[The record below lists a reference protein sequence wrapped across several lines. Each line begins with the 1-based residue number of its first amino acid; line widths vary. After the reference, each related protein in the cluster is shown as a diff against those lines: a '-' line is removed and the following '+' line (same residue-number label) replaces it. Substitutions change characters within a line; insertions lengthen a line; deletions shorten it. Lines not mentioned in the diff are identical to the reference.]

1 MNREEH
7 MARLTEKYIDPLI
20 QEPPILRDNL
30 MYKGVPQ
37 IVMFPLEYVTD
48 EDQVNDFLQQLK
60 LKGLPILQINF
71 ISGPYIT
78 KIAIVYDR
86 GHRKGGYQE
95 QGEEEGAKGES
106 DSKG

>member
-1 MNREEH
+1 MNREEQ

-37 IVMFPLEYVTD
+37 IVMFPLGNVTD
-48 EDQVNDFLQQLK
+48 EDRVNDYLQQLK

-71 ISGPYIT
+71 IPCPHIT
-78 KIAIVYDR
+78 QVAIVYDR

-95 QGEEEGAKGES
+95 QGKEEVR
-106 DSKG
+106 